1 MHENHKLIEV
11 SDGEALKKENIS
23 LETSTKNFDSLLEKI
38 NFIKKTVEEEI
49 IKINNLYEKVNE
61 DLTKSYQ
68 IKHEKLNKE
77 EKEIRENLQNQVTK
91 TKEKLEIFLSESNN
105 EIKLTNRIKQG
116 LLKLEKEEEKS
127 IYKTLSYISKMNKND
142 KALNKLS
149 LQILNN
155 IDFSYNEENNN
166 IEYEEYT
173 INGMKINKIDINDI
187 TSNSCKISCD
197 FENTEIINND
207 FKKIELIIE
216 LKRENIEENFK
227 QIYKGKYMKA
237 INISG
242 LFPDTNYVLRIN
254 FLCGEITG
262 TWSKPKK
269 IKTNDIGSKILSKCK
284 FKKDYI
290 KKLFDWT
297 NVKTKKF
304 DLIFRGT
311 RDGSSCEKFHELC
324 DNQGPTVVLCENER
338 GNIFGGYASISWQN
352 SGNLK
357 SAPDSFLFT
366 LTNIYDIEPTKFSSK
381 NDEKEVY
388 HNSCWGSRFGNG
400 RDIGINGDMFKT
412 DWYTYFPDT
421 YIDCIGKGKSI
432 FTGDFNGSTDHF
444 KIKEIEVFKCE

>member
-116 LLKLEKEEEKS
+116 LIKLEKEEEKS

-187 TSNSCKISCD
+187 TSNSFKISCD
-197 FENTEIINND
+197 FENTEIINNEL
-207 FKKIELIIE
+207 KKIELILE
-216 LKRENIEENFK
+216 LKRENSEENYK
-227 QIYKGKYMKA
+227 QIYKGKYMKV
-237 INISG
+237 INLSG
-242 LFPDTNYVLRIN
+242 LFPDTNYLLRIN
-254 FLCGEITG
+254 FIYNDITG
-262 TWSKPKK
+262 SWSKPKK
-269 IKTNDIGSKILSKCK
+269 IKTNDIDSKILSNCK

-297 NVKTKKF
+297 NAKAKKF
-304 DLIFRGT
+304 DLILLVNF
-311 RDGSSCEKFHELC
+311 
-324 DNQGPTVVLCENER
+324 
-338 GNIFGGYASISWQN
+338 I
-352 SGNLK
+352 
-357 SAPDSFLFT
+357 
-366 LTNIYDIEPTKFSSK
+366 
-381 NDEKEVY
+381 
-388 HNSCWGSRFGNG
+388 
-400 RDIGINGDMFKT
+400 
-412 DWYTYFPDT
+412 
-421 YIDCIGKGKSI
+421 
-432 FTGDFNGSTDHF
+432 
-444 KIKEIEVFKCE
+444 